1 MLQITNEEDL
11 PPFGGKIECLPQDVS
26 VGRNRLS
33 SGCVERIYRLD
44 LKSNLKM
51 DPTVEFFAKLKK
63 LAVTLESE
71 TDSLQKVFETRKSED
86 DTGE

>member
-1 MLQITNEEDL
+1 MV
-11 PPFGGKIECLPQDVS
+11 GKNSLL
-26 VGRNRLS
+26 RLF
-33 SGCVERIYRLD
+33 VEKIYQLD

-71 TDSLQKVFETRKSED
+71 TSRLQQAFETRKSED